1 MSIPQ
6 YLKSKYGFAD
16 NANVP
21 VEFLCE
27 ELLLSQR
34 EVLPILKAKLPRGQ
48 WQREMMQFIV
58 FCSIVTEVLEVS

>member
-34 EVLPILKAKLPRGQ
+34 EVLPILKAKLPKREWG
-48 WQREMMQFIV
+48 REMLSFIV
-58 FCSIVTEVLEVS
+58 FCTVVDEVLQGC

>member
-48 WQREMMQFIV
+48 WGREMLSFV
-58 FCSIVTEVLEVS
+58 TFCAIVTEVLEVS